1 MRVFNALSS
10 VGLYVGV
17 FLVTIAQPVVAQKPT
32 QKQPSKQTPAPV
44 RRSVK
49 AQPSKQT
56 SAPVR
61 RSVKAQSPQQPLA
74 PVPVT
79 PQGQSPQQPP
89 ALVPGTPQEQS
100 PRQPPAPPPGSTD
113 FVAPGSIDGTSPQL
127 NRYVLG
133 PGDAIN
139 VLTQRP
145 PGAYRLGQ
153 GDAIAVSV
161 LRFPDLSF
169 QAAVNPE
176 GNIVVPLLG
185 TVSLKG
191 LTLEK
196 AQEKIRSGY
205 NRFVVDPIVT
215 LSLVGQR
222 PELNFSAQ
230 INPEGNIFVPQVGTL
245 SVQGLTLDEAQ
256 EKIRVALSREL
267 VDPVVSVSLVG
278 QRPVQV
284 TISGEVNRPG
294 IYPIGSATPRV
305 SDALFLAGGSAMMAD
320 LRQVQVRRKRV
331 DGSVVSQNV
340 DLYTPLQNGGEI
352 PNFRL
357 QDGDAIIVPRRE
369 IANDDTYDRTL
380 VSRSTL
386 ASPQI
391 RVRVLNYAGGGI
403 VTVPLP
409 NGSTFI
415 DVLAGINTDSANLSE
430 IALVRFDPQR
440 GRAVRQTLNAK
451 KVLAGDVSQNVP
463 LQDNDVIVVGRNLIA
478 RITNILG
485 TITRPFFD
493 VRSFLEFFDIYNR

>member
-1 MRVFNALSS
+1 
-10 VGLYVGV
+10 
-17 FLVTIAQPVVAQKPT
+17 
-32 QKQPSKQTPAPV
+32 
-44 RRSVK
+44 
-49 AQPSKQT
+49 
-56 SAPVR
+56 
-61 RSVKAQSPQQPLA
+61 
-74 PVPVT
+74 
-79 PQGQSPQQPP
+79 
-89 ALVPGTPQEQS
+89 
-100 PRQPPAPPPGSTD
+100 
-113 FVAPGSIDGTSPQL
+113 
-127 NRYVLG
+127 
-133 PGDAIN
+133 
-139 VLTQRP
+139 
-145 PGAYRLGQ
+145 
-153 GDAIAVSV
+153 
-161 LRFPDLSF
+161 
-169 QAAVNPE
+169 
-176 GNIVVPLLG
+176 
-185 TVSLKG
+185 
-191 LTLEK
+191 
-196 AQEKIRSGY
+196 
-205 NRFVVDPIVT
+205 
-215 LSLVGQR
+215 
-222 PELNFSAQ
+222 
-230 INPEGNIFVPQVGTL
+230 
-245 SVQGLTLDEAQ
+245 LDEAQ
-256 EKIRVALSREL
+256 EKIRVALNREL

-340 DLYTPLQNGGEI
+340 DLYTPLRNGGEI

-430 IALVRFDPQR
+430 IALVRFDPER

-478 RITNILG
+478 KITNILG